1 MKFSAKLSLLA
12 AALVLANPSFSDPVC
27 PDLKEIQLGGFSIAF
42 GTTNHYFAY
51 KLSKYNTDTNWGFV
65 MGPFAVPTREAA
77 LEAAYSALSNM
88 NSAPIYY
95 HECIYSTG
103 ISDLYAIAV
112 QDPVVIPEKL
122 EQSITTLVK

>member
-1 MKFSAKLSLLA
+1 MKFSTKLSLLVG
-12 AALVLANPSFSDPVC
+12 ALMFAGTSFADPVC
-27 PDLKEIQLGGFSIAF
+27 PDLKEIQLGGFSVAF

-51 KLSKYNTDTNWGFV
+51 KLSTYNTDTNWGFI

-77 LEAAYSALSNM
+77 LQAAYSALSNM
-88 NSAPIYY
+88 NGSAIYY

-112 QDPVVIPEKL
+112 QDPIVIPAQMKA
-122 EQSITTLVK
+122 SIEALK